1 MNKRDSEPTTGIP
14 EKLVRHYSKKR
25 VTERTHSR
33 TTTPATTALDSTFKF
48 MSNFVLGGVAGG
60 VGVVCVYPIDLV
72 KTRMQNQRST
82 KSGSLMYRNSIDCF
96 IKVFRNEGPKGLYR
110 GILPQLAG
118 VSPEKA
124 IKLAVND
131 FLRGRF
137 TKADGTIHPGMEI
150 LAGMGAGAS
159 QVVFTNPVEIVK
171 IRLQTAALLE
181 ASEPGVRRTGLSI
194 VRDLGFRGLYKGAS
208 ACFLRDIPFSAIY
221 FPCYATC
228 KTLLSTT
235 NEKTGKTE
243 LTANRVLI
251 SGALAGIPAAYLCK
265 LLLLLSP
272 SLCLSLSQQLHLIA
286 FTPTHIH
293 THTHTNVGTPA
304 DVIKTRLQA
313 EAAAGGKNARA
324 YKGIG
329 DAFTTI
335 LKEEGPTAF
344 FKGGV
349 ARVCRSSPQFGVTL
363 FTYELLHRFLGI
375 EGH

>member
-1 MNKRDSEPTTGIP
+1 MDKENSDNSAAAISETLVKR
-14 EKLVRHYSKKR
+14 YSKR
-25 VTERTHSR
+25 RESERQPPKMRHVRSPQKQDMTVVQSM
-33 TTTPATTALDSTFKF
+33 LKF

-82 KSGSLMYRNSIDCF
+82 KSGQLMYRNSIDCF
-96 IKVFRNEGPKGLYR
+96 GKVFRNEGPKGLYR

-137 TKADGTIHPGMEI
+137 TKADGTIHPGLEI

-181 ASEPGVRRTGLSI
+181 ANEPGVRRTGLSI

-221 FPCYATC
+221 FPCYAMSKSLPKQVTVEVDKIEKEFRTEC
-228 KTLLSTT
+228 EGLSILDAK
-235 NEKTGKTE
+235 NG
-243 LTANRVLI
+243 
-251 SGALAGIPAAYLCK
+251 
-265 LLLLLSP
+265 
-272 SLCLSLSQQLHLIA
+272 SLSYGHDLARDSSQLEI
-286 FTPTHIH
+286 
-293 THTHTNVGTPA
+293 NDYG
-304 DVIKTRLQA
+304 RLS
-313 EAAAGGKNARA
+313 GGDNPLE
-324 YKGIG
+324 I
-329 DAFTTI
+329 TI
-335 LKEEGPTAF
+335 L
-344 FKGGV
+344 
-349 ARVCRSSPQFGVTL
+349 
-363 FTYELLHRFLGI
+363 
-375 EGH
+375 